1 MGGRI
6 VSRAIT
12 LALLVALIW
21 SIPVRAQKN
30 PPGEEPLHHR
40 YKLVDLGTFGGPTS
54 LFDCCGDLAPSVVND
69 RGTAVGGA
77 DWALPNPHK
86 ANQNPLLC
94 CDDFVNTGFKWNED
108 GLTNLGTL
116 PGGFNSFANA
126 INAIGAIVGTSEN
139 AEIDPLLGVPE
150 SHPVL
155 WKDGIIFDLG
165 TLDGGYEG
173 LALTSNKRGQVVG
186 LAVNTVPD
194 TFPGFPNNIQ
204 WGTQSR
210 AFLWEDGKM
219 QDLGTLGTG
228 TDAVA
233 YFINNSGQVAGMSY
247 TNTTPNSV
255 SDMCGTNLPTEE
267 PFVWEKGK
275 GIISLGTF
283 GGTCGFPNSI
293 NNGGEIVGLSDLP
306 GDVTEHPFLWT
317 RKFGM
322 RDLGTLGG
330 TYGRADAINDAGGV
344 VGTATNKKDKLF
356 RAFLWTKDMGMIDL
370 GTVDGDGCSSAYAI
384 NSRGQVVG
392 ESLACDFS
400 VEHAFLWENGR
411 IIDLNRFVPSGS
423 GVQLTEPSA
432 ISDRGEIATNGFL
445 GGNLHAFVLIPCDEN
460 SADEEGCNGA
470 SEDTNAAIQDIRP
483 LTIHTS
489 TLATEGG
496 PTSQILNGLHARL
509 GRRRWL
515 RSSAAKIDRLK
526 IQGASWK

>member
-1 MGGRI
+1 MQGRI
-6 VSRAIT
+6 VSAAAIT
-12 LALLVALIW
+12 FALVVTLIW
-21 SIPVRAQKN
+21 SIAVRAQKKAT
-30 PPGEEPLHHR
+30 GEEPHRHR
-40 YKLVDLGTFGGPTS
+40 YRLVDLGTFGGPTS
-54 LFDCCGDLAPSVVND
+54 SFDCCGDLAPPVVND

-77 DWALPNPHK
+77 DWALSNPHK

-94 CDDFVNTGFKWNED
+94 CDDFVNTGFKWNQD
-108 GLTNLGTL
+108 GLINLGTL
-116 PGGFNSFANA
+116 SGGFNSFANA
-126 INAIGAIVGTSEN
+126 INASGAIVGTSEN
-139 AEIDPLLGVPE
+139 AETDPLLGIPE
-150 SHPVL
+150 CHPVL
-155 WKDGIIFDLG
+155 WKDGRIFDLG
-165 TLDGGYEG
+165 TLEGGYEG

-194 TFPGFPNNIQ
+194 AFPGFPINIQ

-210 AFLWEDGKM
+210 AFLWENGKM
-219 QDLGTLGTG
+219 QDLGTLDTG

-233 YFINNSGQVAGMSY
+233 YFINDAGQIAGMSY

-275 GIISLGTF
+275 GIVSLGTF

-293 NNGGEIVGLSDLP
+293 NKWGEIVGLSDLP

-317 RKFGM
+317 RKSGM

-330 TYGRADAINDAGGV
+330 TYGRADAINDAEEV
-344 VGTATNKKDKLF
+344 VGTATNQNDKLF
-356 RAFLWTKDMGMIDL
+356 RAFLWKRDTGMIDL

-384 NSRGQVVG
+384 NSKGQVVG

-400 VEHAFLWENGR
+400 VEHAFLWEDGR

-445 GGNLHAFVLIPCDEN
+445 DGNLRAFVLVPCDEN
-460 SADEEGCNGA
+460 HAETEGCNEA
-470 SEDTNAAIQDIRP
+470 SDDTNVATRDIRP
-483 LTIHTS
+483 LT
-489 TLATEGG
+489 AGF
-496 PTSQILNGLHARL
+496 Q
-509 GRRRWL
+509 
-515 RSSAAKIDRLK
+515 RSRLK
-526 IQGASWK
+526 VGRSFGCCMD